1 MTSRRIAVATWS
13 NPEYVDP
20 EAVEVARALVE
31 RGHDART
38 EHWDGEVDWAAC
50 DLVVVRSTWDYFGR
64 LEEFLEWVDH
74 VDAVSR
80 IVNPP
85 SVIRWNS
92 HKGYL
97 AELGRAGI
105 PVVEAL
111 ALPRGTVDA
120 AGQVASRG
128 WEEVVV
134 KPAVDGGARRAAK
147 GRVGSATVT
156 AHLEDLLATD
166 DVIAQPYLASVERGE
181 TSLFFFGGELSHGVR
196 KVPSPGDCRVQALH
210 GGSEEPHDP
219 TLREVEVA
227 RAAMVQAPG
236 DLVYAR
242 ADFLKVDAGPVLM
255 ELELIEPDLFLR
267 MAEGSLDRYVGALLD
282 ALG

>member
-1 MTSRRIAVATWS
+1 VTSRRIAVATWS

-20 EAVEVARALVE
+20 EAVEVARALVD
-31 RGHDART
+31 RGHDGRA
-38 EHWDGEVDWAAC
+38 EHWDGEVDWGAC

-74 VDAVSR
+74 VDTVSR

-85 SVIRWNS
+85 NVIRWNS

-105 PVVEAL
+105 PVVEGL

-120 AGQVASRG
+120 AAQVVSRG

-134 KPAVDGGARRAAK
+134 KPAVDGGARRATK
-147 GRVGSATVT
+147 GGAGSATVT

-166 DVIAQPYLASVERGE
+166 DVIVQPYLASVEQGE
-181 TSLFFFGGELSHGVR
+181 TSLFFFGGELSHAVR
-196 KVPSPGDCRVQALH
+196 KVPRPGDYRVQALH

-219 TLREVEVA
+219 TVREVEVA
-227 RAAMVQAPG
+227 RAAMAQVPG
-236 DLVYAR
+236 ELVYAR
-242 ADFLKVDAGPVLM
+242 ADFLDVDDEPVLM